1 MRLFPTSTRRAPRA
15 AAPACGLS
23 SRHRCDARAQVKQQ
37 LASEFGELRMTSA
50 DNLIYIKEDLLI
62 PHHYSFYDLIVTK
75 VRRWCDV

>member
-1 MRLFPTSTRRAPRA
+1 
-15 AAPACGLS
+15 
-23 SRHRCDARAQVKQQ
+23 
-37 LASEFGELRMTSA
+37 MTSA